1 MIRFVHR
8 EKRFEKELESLQ
20 KSGEKASAAARKAEG
35 IIVILTQRGCPDLKR
50 AGRLTGWGEHRVD
63 GCIKYDLGDGFRM
76 ICFKRGDHFYF
87 SYVGTHDDCHR
98 WLNRN
103 RSRHNRVG
111 KREAA
116 TTVVEKKKPE
126 KKPFQ
131 ENREEEWDYDEQLMA
146 RVDEKVLRKIFGG
159 ICGKRYLN
167 VSKVGGA

>member
-20 KSGEKASAAARKAEG
+20 KSGEKASAVARKAEG

-50 AGRLTGWGEHRVD
+50 AGRLTGWGEHRVN

-111 KREAA
+111 KREAV
-116 TTVVEKKKPE
+116 TTVVEKEKPE
-126 KKPFQ
+126 KKSFQ

-146 RVDEKVLRKIFGG
+146 QVDEKILRKIFGG
-159 ICGKRYLN
+159 IWEKRDFN
-167 VSKVGGA
+167 VSKVEGD